1 MTEFLELNGK
11 KPQAI
16 SHIAEAQYSVG
27 QVIHHKL
34 FDYRGV
40 IVDVDPVFSGSDD
53 WYERVAKSR
62 PPKDKPWYHVLVDD
76 GEHNT
81 YVSEQNLEEDW
92 SNEAIN
98 HPLIAELFTDFVDG
112 KYVVNWVTN

>member
-1 MTEFLELNGK
+1 MTEFLEIDGK
-11 KPQAI
+11 KPEVIPQI
-16 SHIAEAQYSVG
+16 TVAQYSVG

-53 WYERVAKSR
+53 WYERVAQSC
-62 PPKDKPWYHVLVDD
+62 PPKDKFWYYVLVDD

-92 SNEAIN
+92 SNEKIN
-98 HPLIAELFTDFVDG
+98 HPLIPELFADFVDG
-112 KYVVNWVTN
+112 KYVVNWRTN

>member
-1 MTEFLELNGK
+1 MTEFLEINGK
-11 KPQAI
+11 KPATI
-16 SHIAEAQYSVG
+16 PYITEARYAVG

-62 PPKDKPWYHVLVDD
+62 PPKDKPWYHILVDD

-92 SNEAIN
+92 TNEAVN
-98 HPLIAELFTDFVDG
+98 HPLIPELFTDFVDG
-112 KYVVNWVTN
+112 KYVVNWLKN

>member
-1 MTEFLELNGK
+1 MTEFLEYGGK
-11 KPQAI
+11 KPQALNYM
-16 SHIAEAQYSVG
+16 AEARYAVG

-62 PPKDKPWYHVLVDD
+62 PPKDKPWYHILVDD

-92 SNEAIN
+92 SNEGVN
-98 HPLIAELFTDFVDG
+98 HPLIPELFTDFVNG
-112 KYVVNWVTN
+112 KYVVNWLKN

>member
-1 MTEFLELNGK
+1 MDMKAKQQQSIG
-11 KPQAI
+11 
-16 SHIAEAQYSVG
+16 HITDAKFAVG
-27 QVIHHKL
+27 QVIHHRL

-62 PPKDKPWYHVLVDD
+62 PPKNEPWYHVLVDD

-81 YVSEQNLEEDW
+81 YVSERNLEADDSPEQ
-92 SNEAIN
+92 IN
-98 HPLIAELFTDFVDG
+98 HPLVDELFDGFVNG
-112 KYVVNWVTN
+112 MYIMNWLKN